1 MMKGISLN
9 NIISF
14 IDIFVSL
21 LLIPVIK
28 LVFDLKVSIE
38 KDKIL
43 IERILDD
50 IEDLKEELK
59 EVRHESQTHRD

>member
-1 MMKGISLN
+1 MMKDISFNAIISLV
-9 NIISF
+9 
-14 IDIFVSL
+14 DIFISL

-28 LVFDLKVSIE
+28 LVFDLKVSLE

-50 IEDLKEELK
+50 IEELREELK
-59 EVRHESQTHRD
+59 EVRDESQTHRN

>member
-1 MMKGISLN
+1 MIKDISLN

-50 IEDLKEELK
+50 IEDLREELK
-59 EVRHESQTHRD
+59 EVRHESQTHRN

>member
-1 MMKGISLN
+1 MMENISFS
-9 NIISF
+9 NIISL

-21 LLIPVIK
+21 LLIPIVK
-28 LVFDLKVSIE
+28 LVFNLKVSIE

-43 IERILDD
+43 IERILDE

>member
-1 MMKGISLN
+1 MKGISLN

-59 EVRHESQTHRD
+59 EVRHEFQTHRD